1 MKNSV
6 YKNVLGL
13 PESVGTIS
21 FVNTQNLFN
30 EKSYFSFA
38 SATDAPSR
46 KWAEGTSAEEMT
58 KDMENDGW
66 TCEFKKDGFGKLCAA
81 CVHINTQKII
91 DAAKKSNAA
100 IFKNAEKGFLR
111 FGDLPKNGKSKN
123 FANGNFEAGVSTFNA
138 EFSGNNYRPIL
149 TDVLEITYLNVVSRP
164 AYRVW
169 GKVVGT
175 GADGEPLLKVTK
187 FVKLN

>member
-38 SATDAPSR
+38 SASDAPSR

-91 DAAKKSNAA
+91 DAAKKTMQQ
-100 IFKNAEKGFLR
+100 FLKTPKKD
-111 FGDLPKNGKSKN
+111 FSDLATYQKTESQKTLQMEILKRVFPHLMQN
-123 FANGNFEAGVSTFNA
+123 F
-138 EFSGNNYRPIL
+138 
-149 TDVLEITYLNVVSRP
+149 LETTI
-164 AYRVW
+164 
-169 GKVVGT
+169 
-175 GADGEPLLKVTK
+175 DQ
-187 FVKLN
+187 F

>member
-1 MKNSV
+1 MKKSV
-6 YKNVLGL
+6 YKNAVGL
-13 PESVGTIS
+13 PESTGTIS

-30 EKSYFSFA
+30 EESYFSFA
-38 SATDAPSR
+38 SATDAPGR
-46 KWAEGTSAEEMT
+46 KWAEGTSAEEMA

-66 TCEFKKDGFGKLCAA
+66 TCEFKKDGFGKLCAT

-91 DAAKKSNAA
+91 DAAKKNNAA
-100 IFKNAEKGFLR
+100 TFKNAEKGFLR

-123 FANGNFEAGVSTFNA
+123 FANGNFEAGVSAFNA